1 MSKLQDR
8 MRKLIVSAISDF
20 SMIEEGDKI
29 MVACSGGK
37 DSTILLLMLEEI
49 RKRSPYKFTIC
60 PVILDQKQPGF
71 NIADFKVYLDS
82 HGLELTILEENTYD
96 IVKEKVDEGKA
107 YCGLCSRL
115 RRGILYNYAHEKG
128 FTKIA
133 LGHHRDDINETLVMN
148 LFFSGK
154 MATMPPKLKA
164 RDSRNTII
172 RPLAYVREKD
182 LIEIQ
187 NELNFPVIPCNLCG
201 SQENMQR
208 QEVKSLLASLEDKI
222 PHISSSMLNAQKN
235 VIPSLLL
242 DKSLWNYDEIQAVD
256 TDPAKF

>member
-1 MSKLQDR
+1 

-20 SMIEEGDKI
+20 SMIEEGDKV

-49 RKRSPYKFTIC
+49 RKRSPYKFSIH

-71 NIADFKVYLDS
+71 KVEDFQAFLKEQ
-82 HGLELTILEENTYD
+82 GLELTILDEDTYS
-96 IVKEKVDEGKA
+96 IVKEKVEEGKA

-115 RRGILYNYAHEKG
+115 RRGILYNYAHDQG

-133 LGHHRDDINETLVMN
+133 LGHHRDDLNETLLMN

-164 RDSRNTII
+164 RDSRNIII

-182 LIEIQ
+182 LISIQ
-187 NELNFPVIPCNLCG
+187 EDIDFPVIPCNLCG
-201 SQENMQR
+201 SQENLQR
-208 QEVKSLLASLEDKI
+208 QQIKNLLAKLEGEI

-235 VIPSLLL
+235 VIASLLL
-242 DKSLWNYDEIQAVD
+242 DNSLWDFEDIQAVD